1 MSFHRPPLG
10 LGEDTRVR
18 GSPQKQQD
26 FRGSAILHQQR
37 RLKQATQFVHKDSAD
52 LLPLDQ
58 LRRLG
63 TSKDL
68 QPHSVIQRR
77 LMGGSPVKEPSE
89 LAQVPQLCGRGAP
102 PCNLETRPPKLHNE
116 DPSPVPNELLST
128 KQPEDAEVEGWRGRV
143 PLVPCQVGTWDICA
157 TLSTE
162 RQENLI
168 SKTCVERLG
177 LQSANGPGDKMVVDV
192 ALGGDMALDG
202 AAAWTCKAVIVDDNT
217 IDFSIGL
224 ETLISLKA
232 CIDLEHGVLK
242 TPTQE
247 IPFMTSPAQRPTM
260 EKMIDTVSD
269 LTDQ

>member
-10 LGEDTRVR
+10 LGEDARVR
-18 GSPQKQQD
+18 ASPQKEQV

-68 QPHSVIQRR
+68 QPHSVLQRR
-77 LMGGSPVKEPSE
+77 LMGGSPVKETSD
-89 LAQVPQLCGRGAP
+89 LAPVPHPFGQGAP
-102 PCNLETRPPKLHNE
+102 PSSVETRPPKLHNE
-116 DPSPVPNELLST
+116 DPSPSPNELLPT
-128 KQPEDAEVEGWRGRV
+128 KQPEDLEVQGWRGHV
-143 PLVPCQVGTWDICA
+143 PLVPCKVGTWDICA
-157 TLSTE
+157 TLSTDRE
-162 RQENLI
+162 DNLI
-168 SKTCVERLG
+168 SRACVERLG

-192 ALGGDMALDG
+192 ALGGVAVRS
-202 AAAWTCKAVIVDDNT
+202 CKAVIVDDDT

-224 ETLISLKA
+224 DTLISLKA

-242 TPTQE
+242 TPTEE
-247 IPFMTSPAQRPTM
+247 IPFMTSPARRPTT
-260 EKMIDTVSD
+260 EKMINTVGS
-269 LTDQ
+269 